1 MPNFMLTTIDN
12 PFNPFTQFD
21 DWLAYDEQ
29 KGYNTCAYLAR
40 IAKTSE
46 ELSALDEEMA
56 IDSAIDEI
64 VSYNILG
71 IYQKI
76 TKQED
81 KQEG

>member
-1 MPNFMLTTIDN
+1 MLTTEDN
-12 PFNPFTQFD
+12 PFNPFTHFD

-40 IAKTSE
+40 IVKSSE
-46 ELSALDEEMA
+46 ELSALDEELA

-64 VSYNILG
+64 ISYNLLG
-71 IYQKI
+71 IYKKI
-76 TKQED
+76 AKQED